1 LVSPSRRGTGHGTVP
16 LVNGDLRKF
25 LADHDGV
32 VTWSAACAAVP
43 SHVVEHAS
51 RTGQLRLV
59 FPGVLAAP
67 DHDDDHVRR
76 RAALLC
82 AGPQSALS
90 HLTALAVWDLAPCA
104 PGAAV
109 HVVTPPDRRIR
120 IAGIVAHRRDGFL
133 REPPHAVWRRDLPV
147 TRLERTLVDSWPLL
161 VADAQRAPV
170 IRAVSGR
177 MTTPD
182 RLAATLAETPNLPA
196 RADLAHLIHLLAAGC
211 RSPLELWGYQEVFT
225 GLGFEQ
231 LRWQV
236 PIRIGRRTV
245 YLDAFDE
252 DSATNFELDGA
263 RWHDLP
269 RDRDRDQRRD
279 ALLATVGIHP
289 VRFSHQRLTREVRQ
303 VRAESLAIMAARRAR
318 RQLQIG

>member
-1 LVSPSRRGTGHGTVP
+1 
-16 LVNGDLRKF
+16 VNEHLRKF

-51 RTGQLRLV
+51 STGQLRLV

-67 DHDDDHVRR
+67 DHDDDHSRR

-90 HLTALAVWDLAPCA
+90 HLTALSVWDLASRA
-104 PGAAV
+104 PGAVV
-109 HVVTPPDRRIR
+109 HVVAPPDRRIR
-120 IAGIVAHRRDGFL
+120 VAGIVAHRREGFL
-133 REPPHAVWRRDLPV
+133 REPPHVVWRQGLPV
-147 TRLERTLVDSWPLL
+147 TRLERTIVDSWPLL
-161 VADAQRAPV
+161 VGDARRAPA
-170 IRAVSGR
+170 IEAVADR

-182 RLAATLAETPNLPA
+182 RLGEALSAASNLPGRAEFA
-196 RADLAHLIHLLAAGC
+196 RLIRLLAAGC
-211 RSPLELWGYQEVFT
+211 RSPLELWGYEEVFT
-225 GLGFEQ
+225 GPGFEQ
-231 LRWQV
+231 LRWQK
-236 PIRIGRRTV
+236 PIRIGRRTL

-252 DSATNFELDGA
+252 ESATNFELDGVKS
-263 RWHDLP
+263 HGSP
-269 RDRDRDQRRD
+269 RDRERDQRRD

-289 VRFSHQRLTREVRQ
+289 VRFSHQRLTHEVRQ

-318 RQLQIG
+318 RQLQIS